1 MYSCIYISVVTVC
14 TIVQVYHG
22 MLLVQWV
29 LPTAHCQ
36 YHHLWRDQTIAI
48 SVSAA
53 SFCFAIRPKIECFA
67 AFDELVKSYADQA
80 RGLLDG
86 GADILMVETIFDTA
100 NSKVLKNSKDH
111 CLYCLYSSIVAFGC
125 KLLTLK
131 YYKLFLLLYFTGCI
145 VCY

>member
-1 MYSCIYISVVTVC
+1 MHIIYVHTTCIITIRLSMYSCIYISVVTVC

-53 SFCFAIRPKIECFA
+53 SIFVIRPKIECFA

-86 GADILMVETIFDTA
+86 RADILMVETIFDTA

-111 CLYCLYSSIVAFGC
+111 CLYCLYSSIVVFWLQVTC
-125 KLLTLK
+125 LH
-131 YYKLFLLLYFTGCI
+131 
-145 VCY
+145 

>member
-1 MYSCIYISVVTVC
+1 MYGCIYISVVAVC

-22 MLLVQWV
+22 MLLV

-53 SFCFAIRPKIECFA
+53 SFCFAIQPKIECFA

-86 GADILMVETIFDTA
+86 GADVLMVETIFDTA

-111 CLYCLYSSIVAFGC
+111 CLYCLYSSIVVFWLQVTC
-125 KLLTLK
+125 LH
-131 YYKLFLLLYFTGCI
+131 
-145 VCY
+145 

>member
-53 SFCFAIRPKIECFA
+53 SFFLQYDLKLPECFA

-111 CLYCLYSSIVAFGC
+111 CLYCLYSSIVVFW
-125 KLLTLK
+125 LLVTCLH
-131 YYKLFLLLYFTGCI
+131 
-145 VCY
+145 